1 VDVEALQRCVGD
13 VSAFFGRHWV
23 QAPLLLA
30 AERGATRHFDDLASF
45 DDLDRI
51 VASRGLQASRLRM
64 VKDASPLPPASYT
77 SPAGGRARGAE
88 DVVNTALVYK
98 RYEGGATIVL
108 ESLHRYWEPLTDFCR
123 DLEQALGHR
132 LQVNAYLTPPGA
144 QGFAVHRDDH
154 DVFVL
159 QVWGSKHWIVYDRD
173 DEDRVLI
180 DREIERG
187 DSLYIPTGF
196 PHAARTG
203 RSASA
208 HLTIGILT
216 HDGADIVRELAK
228 LAEEEPVF
236 RERLPA
242 GAASDPALLRTAV
255 ESRVDEVRSWLDK
268 VDVDELTERVA
279 RRVMSTAQPI
289 LRGQLQQLEA
299 LGGIGPETLVAR
311 RRGAD
316 CFLFPTDTTLRVL
329 LPDRQLEMPLIA
341 HAAMEEV
348 ARRRQFRVGDLNRFL
363 DADGALVLVRRLVR
377 EGLLEVVVAG

>member
-13 VSAFFGRHWV
+13 VSAFFSRHWA
-23 QAPLLLA
+23 QAPLLLRPERA
-30 AERGATRHFDDLASF
+30 AARNFDDLASL

-51 VASRGLQASRLRM
+51 IASRGLQASRLRM
-64 VKDASPLPPASYT
+64 VKDAAPLPPSSYT

-88 DVVNTALVYK
+88 DVVNPALVYM
-98 RYEGGATIVL
+98 RYEQGATIVL
-108 ESLHRYWEPLTDFCR
+108 ESLHRNWEPLTDFCR

-132 LQVNAYLTPPGA
+132 LQVNAYITPPGA

-159 QVWGSKHWIVYDRD
+159 QVSGSKHWIVYDRD
-173 DEDRVLI
+173 HQDRVLI
-180 DREIERG
+180 DREIGRG
-187 DSLYIPTGF
+187 SSLYIPKGF

-203 RSASA
+203 GSASA
-208 HLTIGILT
+208 HLTVGILT

-228 LAEEEPVF
+228 LAEEEPTF

-242 GAASDPALLRTAV
+242 GAASDPASLRSAV
-255 ESRVDEVRSWLDK
+255 ERRVDEVRSWLDK

-279 RRVMSTAQPI
+279 RRVMSSAQPI

-299 LGGIGPETLVAR
+299 LDDIGAESVVAR
-311 RRGAD
+311 RRGAS
-316 CFLFPTDTTLRVL
+316 CFLFPTDTALRVL

-341 HAAMEEV
+341 RPAMEEV
-348 ARRRQFRVGDLNRFL
+348 ARRRQFRVGDLDSFL
-363 DADGALVLVRRLVR
+363 DADSALVLVRRLVR
-377 EGLLEVVVAG
+377 EGLLEVVVAR